1 MQNYCTVI
9 IVFCDNACKNGAK
22 TVASKS
28 MSALQVIKVQHLCV
42 QVSCFECIL
51 SQDTYYG
58 F

>member
-9 IVFCDNACKNGAK
+9 IVVCDNACKNGAK

-28 MSALQVIKVQHLCV
+28 MSDLQVIKVQHLYV
-42 QVSCFECIL
+42 LVSCFECIL
-51 SQDTYYG
+51 SQDTNYG

>member
-22 TVASKS
+22 PVASKS
-28 MSALQVIKVQHLCV
+28 MSDLQVIKVQHLYV
-42 QVSCFECIL
+42 HFSCFICIL
-51 SQDTYYG
+51 SQNIYYG

>member
-28 MSALQVIKVQHLCV
+28 MSDLHVIKVQRLCV
-42 QVSCFECIL
+42 QVSHFECIL
-51 SQDTYYG
+51 SQDTYCG

>member
-28 MSALQVIKVQHLCV
+28 MSDLQVIKVQHLYV
-42 QVSCFECIL
+42 QVSNFECIL